1 MAVGTEVPCDCMG
14 LCGKMSSDLTRSSMM
29 FFIAV
34 TILARAFL
42 IDSVPLTPVSYKVP
56 ELDDDIVYYYIG
68 KSVPHRLGG
77 LGTQLQTNVLSLN
90 SLCRAVMVQ
99 PHKEIPSRQIPCH
112 IATLGPRGR
121 E

>member
-1 MAVGTEVPCDCMG
+1 MG
-14 LCGKMSSDLTRSSMM
+14 LCGKMSSDLTRALMM

-77 LGTQLQTNVLSLN
+77 LGTQFTPLPKPKGNPFQTNPL
-90 SLCRAVMVQ
+90 
-99 PHKEIPSRQIPCH
+99 PHCYTWPQR
-112 IATLGPRGR
+112 
-121 E
+121 